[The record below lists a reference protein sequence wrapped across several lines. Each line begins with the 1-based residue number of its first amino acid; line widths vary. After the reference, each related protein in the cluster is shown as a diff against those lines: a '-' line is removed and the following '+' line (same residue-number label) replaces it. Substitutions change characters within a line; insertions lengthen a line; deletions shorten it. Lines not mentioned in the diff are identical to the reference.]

1 MPAGLSSTQATGALE
16 PARPSATVRRP
27 RITSIDVMRG
37 LVIVLM
43 MVDHV
48 RERFFYHISIGDP
61 VNLEV
66 ASTGLFFTRL
76 SSHLCAPV
84 FVLLAGLGA
93 WLYAHPRGG
102 ESRSPSRFL
111 FTRGLFLVV
120 LEVVLVNQAW
130 FWGFPPDTI
139 YLQVIWAIGISMIAL
154 SLLVR
159 LPHWGIATLGLVIVF
174 GHNALD
180 PITVA
185 PGDLGYSLWTILHD
199 RGSLFSSD
207 VISVWAS
214 YPVLPWIGVIL
225 CGYALG
231 PLYGSTVASEDRK
244 RRLVQIGGGCLA
256 VLALLRGLNVYAEPL
271 PWTAGATPI
280 DTLMSMLNYTKYPP
294 SLAFLLLTLGGA
306 FLMMAWLDTKD
317 NPATRVLQTFGQA
330 PMFVYVLHLYVLLVC
345 YQIVLRTVGPNAGD
359 LYHID
364 HVWQIWML
372 TGLLGVALYLPTRV
386 FGQFKRTTDRTWVR
400 YF

>member
-1 MPAGLSSTQATGALE
+1 MDPTPGTPSPA
-16 PARPSATVRRP
+16 PRRV

-61 VNLEV
+61 VDLET

-93 WLYAHPRGG
+93 WLYAHPRSG
-102 ESRSPSRFL
+102 EPRSPSRFL

-130 FWGFPPDTI
+130 FWGFPPETI
-139 YLQVIWAIGISMIAL
+139 YLQVIWAIGLSMIAL
-154 SLLVR
+154 SVCVR
-159 LPHWGIATLGLVIVF
+159 LPHWGIAALGLAIAF

-180 PITVA
+180 PIQFA
-185 PGDLGYSLWTILHD
+185 PGDPVYPLWTILHD
-199 RGSLFSSD
+199 RGPLFSTD
-207 VISVWAS
+207 FIAVRIS

-231 PLYGSTVASEDRK
+231 PLYRSTVAAEVRTK
-244 RRLVQIGGGCLA
+244 RLVQIGVACLGVLA
-256 VLALLRGLNVYAEPL
+256 VLRGLNLYAEPQ
-271 PWTAGATPI
+271 PWTAGPAPV
-280 DTLMSMLNYTKYPP
+280 DTLMSFLNYTKYPP
-294 SLAFLLLTLGGA
+294 SLAFLLLSLGVA
-306 FLMMAWLDTKD
+306 ALLMAWLDTKD
-317 NPATRVLQTFGQA
+317 NPATRILQTFGRA
-330 PMFVYVLHLYVLLVC
+330 PMFVYVLHLYVLMVC
-345 YQIVLRTVGPNAGD
+345 YQIVLWTVGPNAGD
-359 LYHID
+359 LYHVS
-364 HVWQIWML
+364 HVWQLWAL
-372 TGLLGVALYLPTRV
+372 TALLAAALYLPTRA
-386 FGQFKRTTDRTWVR
+386 FGRYKRTTDKAWVR